1 MPSIAGTG
9 TPLGG
14 APEEVAAAVSWL
26 CRRDS
31 QSISGQAIA
40 LAGGEVT

>member
-1 MPSIAGTG
+1 MHSIAGTG

-14 APEEVAAAVSWL
+14 APEEVAATLSWL
-26 CRRDS
+26 CQRDS

-40 LAGGEVT
+40 VAGGEVT